1 MFPRCRKPSS
11 YRADGRTAESSRSGL
26 TLLELLLAMSILVML
41 AGSLG
46 ALAQA
51 VQSGAEFG
59 EGHGGATQ
67 HARVALERITRT
79 VSRATA
85 SNRFPGILVAS
96 TTVGTWRFPD
106 TLVVWHPTASA
117 RNPKGLPCFDEL
129 VIYCPHP
136 DHANQLVEIVVPEGS
151 DARTVPEVS
160 DTATWLT
167 ELESL
172 KRANLSNAVVL
183 TDLLRTGVVSG
194 SATVRGAV
202 RFVERLRPS
211 NTEWEAYQA
220 GSQSWKTLSWVQGI
234 YGPRAG
240 LRQAWV
246 RIELQ
251 LVPATVSGGRREQE
265 AIPFFGSATLYYDL
279 RAKDNG

>member
-1 MFPRCRKPSS
+1 MFHRCRKPCS
-11 YRADGRTAESSRSGL
+11 YRAGGRAAEPSRGGL

-67 HARVALERITRT
+67 HGRVALERITRT
-79 VSRATA
+79 VSGATA
-85 SNRFPGILVAS
+85 SNQFPGVFVAN
-96 TTVGTWRFPD
+96 TTVGSWRFPD
-106 TLVVWHPTASA
+106 TLVVWHPTTSA
-117 RNPKGLPCFDEL
+117 RNREGLPCFDEL

-136 DHANQLVEIVVPEGS
+136 DHANQLVEITVPEGS
-151 DARTVPEVS
+151 DSRTVPEVT
-160 DTATWLT
+160 DTATWLA

-172 KRANLSNAVVL
+172 KKANLSNAVVL

-194 SATVRGAV
+194 SATARGAV

-211 NTEWEAYQA
+211 STEWEAYQA
-220 GSQSWKTLSWVQGI
+220 GSRSWKALSWVQGI
-234 YGPRAG
+234 CGPQAG

-279 RAKDNG
+279 HAKDNG